1 MTTIH
6 IHYLSLDHIISFY
19 YAYSLIY
26 RTFFPSFHQLSPKI
40 VISPYLLHLL
50 PPNLLIA
57 ILSSSSSLF
66 LSLYCSSFSIPHKL
80 LFPHM
85 IGQCPPYSRG
95 NTQRFLW
102 TQVPRLI
109 SFLPVK
115 NLSPLHST
123 NLSLVIS
130 LNPQS
135 TPTLALSSMIQKG
148 ILRFFISF
156 NFLFPTHSYIR
167 TKQDV
172 CSQQH
177 LQGIFRFHQGHR

>member
-6 IHYLSLDHIISFY
+6 IHYLPLDHIISFH
-19 YAYSLIY
+19 YAYSLHLSY
-26 RTFFPSFHQLSPKI
+26 FLSFFSSF
-40 VISPYLLHLL
+40 ISKNRDFSLFTLF
-50 PPNLLIA
+50 
-57 ILSSSSSLF
+57 SSSKLAHTPLLFIFISTPFSILF
-66 LSLYCSSFSIPHKL
+66 LFQYTSQTLS
-80 LFPHM
+80 PHM
-85 IGQCPPYSRG
+85 IGQRPPYSRG

-123 NLSLVIS
+123 NFSPVIS

-167 TKQDV
+167 TTQDV